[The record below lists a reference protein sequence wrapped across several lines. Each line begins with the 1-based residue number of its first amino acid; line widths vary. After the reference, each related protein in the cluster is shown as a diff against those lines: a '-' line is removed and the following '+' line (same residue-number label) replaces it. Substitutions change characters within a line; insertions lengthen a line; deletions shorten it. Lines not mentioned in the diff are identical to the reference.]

1 MTFFESALQAFFRAG
16 GLVWAVL
23 LLYALIATR

>member
-1 MTFFESALQAFFRAG
+1 MTIFENALRAFFRAG

-23 LLYALIATR
+23 LLYALLATR

>member
-1 MTFFESALQAFFRAG
+1 MTFFERALQAFFRAG

-23 LLYALIATR
+23 LLYALLATR